1 MGMDA
6 ARKNM
11 DYPATLKPSRPLTP
25 SVATETIL
33 CGEFREGRGYTN
45 WRPRGSGDWL
55 LILTLGGAG
64 RLRVAGQDYAL
75 GPGDAVLYAP
85 GAEQDYATESKTGRW
100 HLRWAHFQPRVHWHP
115 WLLWPEL
122 GAGVG
127 RLRLQGPAET
137 YVAAALGR
145 MLTAGR
151 LGGPGHEDLAL
162 NALEEALLWIFRL
175 NSDQGATGGDPRV
188 QRAVQRLA
196 TRFDEPFKLDALA
209 AHCGLSPSR
218 LSHLFREQLG
228 TSPQRFGEKLRLD
241 FARQLLRRT
250 TLSVGEIAREVGF
263 ADPLYFSRRFQRAF
277 GHAPSALR
285 STE

>member
-1 MGMDA
+1 MDA

-11 DYPATLKPSRPLTP
+11 DYSPVLNPNRPITP
-25 SVATETIL
+25 GVATETIL

-45 WRPRGSGDWL
+45 WRPRGTGDCL

-64 RLRVAGQDYAL
+64 RLRVAGRDHDL

-85 GAEQDYATESKTGRW
+85 GAAQDYATEGGAGRW
-100 HLRWAHFQPRVHWHP
+100 HLRWAHFQPRAHWRP

-122 GAGVG
+122 GPGVG
-127 RLRLQGPAET
+127 RLRLHGRAE
-137 YVAAALGR
+137 VAAAAALGR
-145 MLTAGR
+145 MLTASR

-175 NSDQGATGGDPRV
+175 NSDESPGGGDPRV

-218 LSHLFREQLG
+218 LSHLFRTQLG
-228 TSPQRFGEKLRLD
+228 TTPQRLGEKLRLD
-241 FARQLLRRT
+241 SARQLLRRT
-250 TLSVGEIAREVGF
+250 NLSVGEIAREVGF

-277 GHAPSALR
+277 GHPPSALR
-285 STE
+285 SAD